1 MSRLRDYVERLLDPD
16 VAEEQLPADEDE
28 VGRLTQSLQ
37 RTAPRI
43 RELVESL
50 KLEGARREAILAS
63 MVEGVLAVDRDLR
76 VTFCNHSF
84 ARTIGARI
92 PVNQGMPLLELVRN
106 PGLLEIMTKVL
117 VTGQRVERRLKLPAA
132 QEHTFEVLAGPL
144 AGPRRAARSPS
155 CTTSPSW
162 NDWNAFVKILSRMCR
177 TNCGR
182 PWPQFAVTR
191 KHCWTARWRIRTT
204 IAGLSKSS

>member
-1 MSRLRDYVERLLDPD
+1 MSLLRVYVERLLDPQ
-16 VAEEQLPADEDE
+16 VSEEKLPLEDDEM
-28 VGRLTQSLQ
+28 GRLARSLQ

-76 VTFCNHSF
+76 VTFCNNSF
-84 ARTIGARI
+84 ARTVGARI
-92 PVNQGMPLLELVRN
+92 PVNQGMPLLELVRD

-132 QEHTFEVLAGPL
+132 QEHTLRSSPARWLALP
-144 AGPRRAARSPS
+144 RAARWRS
-155 CTTSPSW
+155 C
-162 NDWNAFVKILSRMCR
+162 MM
-177 TNCGR
+177 
-182 PWPQFAVTR
+182 
-191 KHCWTARWRIRTT
+191 
-204 IAGLSKSS
+204 